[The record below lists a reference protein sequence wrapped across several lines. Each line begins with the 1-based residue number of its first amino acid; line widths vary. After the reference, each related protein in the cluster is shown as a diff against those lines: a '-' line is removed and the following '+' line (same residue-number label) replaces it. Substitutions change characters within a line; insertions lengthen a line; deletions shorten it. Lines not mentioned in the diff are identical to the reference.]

1 MQSKE
6 EGAHVGGYIE
16 FELGTEVVEV
26 RIGSSFIDFEQASVN
41 LEKEIPASVS
51 FEQTK
56 KKVKAAWESNL
67 DKIRIKGATDDDA
80 TIFIQ
85 HFFALCNIHVN
96 FLSTAATTA
105 RLMTKFTK
113 VFHTMRIHCGI
124 HFVRSTLGF
133 N

>member
-85 HFFALCNIHVN
+85 HFSHYAI
-96 FLSTAATTA
+96 ST
-105 RLMTKFTK
+105 
-113 VFHTMRIHCGI
+113 
-124 HFVRSTLGF
+124 
-133 N
+133 